1 MTATAVVLN
10 MTVAATTAGSFL
22 TVWPGGKMP
31 TASDLNWSA
40 GTTIPNLVVVEV
52 NSGKISL
59 YNNAGSVQVICDVEG
74 WYG

>member
-1 MTATAVVLN
+1 
-10 MTVAATTAGSFL
+10 
-22 TVWPGGKMP
+22 MP